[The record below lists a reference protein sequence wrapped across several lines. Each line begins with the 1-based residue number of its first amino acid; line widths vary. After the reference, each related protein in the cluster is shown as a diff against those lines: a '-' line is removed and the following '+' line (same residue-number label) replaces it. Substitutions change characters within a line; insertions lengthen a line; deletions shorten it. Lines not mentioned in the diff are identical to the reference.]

1 MRDATGRPPDE
12 WFALLDAQGAVGWSH
27 AEIARWLAASY
38 PDVSGWWI
46 QAITVRFEQER
57 GGRLPGQMADGT
69 FTVSMSR
76 TVDGTL
82 DTILDTAIDCVRAF
96 IDFPPASVRR
106 ATKSP
111 TARWRVPEGGTL
123 LVSLTPKANERVQVT
138 LTHSRIAEPARVGSS
153 KECVAQVLESL
164 TVRLG

>member
-1 MRDATGRPPDE
+1 MLDATGRSPGD
-12 WFALLDAQGAVGWSH
+12 WFALLDAKGAIGWAH
-27 AEIARWLAASY
+27 PEIARWLGASF
-38 PDVSGWWI
+38 PDVSGWWV

-76 TVDGTL
+76 TVDGAP
-82 DTILDTAIDCVRAF
+82 DSILDAAIDCVRA
-96 IDFPPASVRR
+96 ILGAPPASVRR

-111 TARWRVPEGGTL
+111 TARWKIPDGGTL
-123 LVSLTPKANERVQVT
+123 LVSLTLRPNERVQVT
-138 LTHSRIAEPARVGSS
+138 ITHSRISEPARVGSS

-164 TVRLG
+164 TARLG